1 MYSNAA
7 RKYTQKT
14 YRQITKAIIRMM
26 KSIPTITPITIHFQ
40 LLFSLSSIGFLVV
53 VVVVVVVPVGVKRA
67 FTLEMVAPIA
77 PSSSDLYKTVISTKV
92 LLGNIELFPINN
104 PRGCCT

>member
-1 MYSNAA
+1 M
-7 RKYTQKT
+7 TM
-14 YRQITKAIIRMM
+14 IRIMATT
-26 KSIPTITPITIHFQ
+26 PTLTPITIPFQ

-77 PSSSDLYKTVISTKV
+77 PSSSDLYNTTISTKV
-92 LLGNIELFPINN
+92 LLGNTELFPVNN
-104 PRGCCT
+104 PGGCCT

>member
-1 MYSNAA
+1 
-7 RKYTQKT
+7 
-14 YRQITKAIIRMM
+14 MM

-40 LLFSLSSIGFLVV
+40 LLFSLSSIGFLV

>member
-1 MYSNAA
+1 
-7 RKYTQKT
+7 
-14 YRQITKAIIRMM
+14 MM

-40 LLFSLSSIGFLVV
+40 LLFSLSSTGILV